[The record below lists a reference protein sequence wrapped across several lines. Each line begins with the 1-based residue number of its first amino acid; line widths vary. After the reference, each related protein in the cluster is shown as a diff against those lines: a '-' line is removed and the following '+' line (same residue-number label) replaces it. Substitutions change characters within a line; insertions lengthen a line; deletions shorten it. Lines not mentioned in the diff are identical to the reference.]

1 MIELFVRGFDER
13 IEKFEELLFEREVVY
28 VVSKKIKVIKKN
40 LNFSFLHSN
49 NNNKLSIEEINLLQ
63 KVWFQWK
70 FIIVHTTQIFYTIYD
85 PSRYR

>member
-28 VVSKKIKVIKKN
+28 VVLKKIKVIKKN

-63 KVWFQWK
+63 KFQCKK

>member
-28 VVSKKIKVIKKN
+28 VILKKIKVIKKN

-49 NNNKLSIEEINLLQ
+49 NNNKLSIEEINLVQ
-63 KVWFQWK
+63 KFQ
-70 FIIVHTTQIFYTIYD
+70 
-85 PSRYR
+85 

>member
-63 KVWFQWK
+63 KIWFQWK

-85 PSRYR
+85 P

>member
-40 LNFSFLHSN
+40 LNFSF
-49 NNNKLSIEEINLLQ
+49 E
-63 KVWFQWK
+63 
-70 FIIVHTTQIFYTIYD
+70 
-85 PSRYR
+85 

>member
-28 VVSKKIKVIKKN
+28 VVSKKINVIKKN

-63 KVWFQWK
+63 KIWFQWK

-85 PSRYR
+85 P